1 MQGAFLDT
9 DDSEQ
14 NKKNILPSISVHC
27 KTGSYEAQIRRE
39 GWV

>member
-14 NKKNILPSISVHC
+14 NKKIFCLPFLSTVKQAHMRH
-27 KTGSYEAQIRRE
+27 K
-39 GWV
+39 